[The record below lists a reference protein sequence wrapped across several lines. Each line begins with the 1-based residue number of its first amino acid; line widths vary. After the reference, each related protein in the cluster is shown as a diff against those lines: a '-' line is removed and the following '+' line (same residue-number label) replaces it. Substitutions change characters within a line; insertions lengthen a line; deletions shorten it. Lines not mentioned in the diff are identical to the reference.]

1 MSDLKAL
8 EHHLLDI
15 EPDLQSDSTSQEP
28 YIGNLKPSQSIE
40 IILGFDYGTKN
51 LGVAVGNTTTNTAQ
65 PVTILPVK
73 NNQPQWE
80 MIEQLIAN
88 WQPDIF
94 VVGIPYTQD
103 GTETEHLKIIRK
115 FIQRLHGRFGLPVF
129 VVDESNSSLESLQY
143 VKPSKKREKGQLDA
157 IAAAIIIERWLNK
170 TIYS

>member
-1 MSDLKAL
+1 MSNLNITESKL
-8 EHHLLDI
+8 EM
-15 EPDLQSDSTSQEP
+15 P
-28 YIGNLKPSQSIE
+28 YIGALKPDQPID

-51 LGVAVGNTTTNTAQ
+51 LGIAVGNTTSHSAQ
-65 PVTILPVK
+65 PLTILPVK

-80 MIEQLIAN
+80 MIEQLIAD

-129 VVDESNSSLESLQY
+129 VVDESNSSIESEQY
-143 VKPSKKREKGQLDA
+143 LKPSKRKKRGTLDA

-170 TIYS
+170 AI

>member
-1 MSDLKAL
+1 MSDLHKL
-8 EHHLLDI
+8 EHHLKI
-15 EPDLQSDSTSQEP
+15 ESDSKSQEP
-28 YIGNLKPSQSIE
+28 YIGNLKPNQTIE
-40 IILGFDYGTKN
+40 RILGFDYGTKN
-51 LGVAVGNTTTNTAQ
+51 LGIAVGNTTTNTAQ
-65 PVTILPVK
+65 PVEILPVK
-73 NNQPQWE
+73 NNQPQWV
-80 MIEQLIAN
+80 MIEQLITD

>member
-1 MSDLKAL
+1 MSDLNKL
-8 EHHLLDI
+8 EHHLLDA
-15 EPDLQSDSTSQEP
+15 ELGLQADSKPQEP
-28 YIGNLKPSQSIE
+28 YIGNLKSDQIIE
-40 IILGFDYGTKN
+40 RILGFDYGTKN
-51 LGVAVGNTTTNTAQ
+51 LGIAVGNTTTNTAQ

-80 MIEQLIAN
+80 MIAQLIIE

-94 VVGIPYTQD
+94 VVGIPYTKD

-129 VVDESNSSLESLQY
+129 VIDESNSSIESLQY